1 MRYIY
6 LKTSNQMKTKRTRR
20 KDFTLLPLG
29 EDPSSPLSNIGA
41 TMQNSFPQR
50 NKGFTKP
57 AYYYLN
63 MCAAFVHLFIA
74 ATLLL
79 IYVVQPKTLT
89 IPLTESFL
97 AWDRPKL
104 SYIDCVNNVCG
115 PVLTDITSEIKANET
130 SVTVAGN
137 SNIVKTCTGVLR
149 DTQNNG
155 EFCIDVKTKQVGDP
169 VDYGALVIS
178 FHVLSAFFQ
187 FIALLRCYDYKRKV
201 KTGRNWL
208 RFVEYSISA
217 SIMLVIIALLN
228 GITDLHILVSIAVL
242 TASCQVCGALA
253 EYIYEFNMRIK
264 WILHFN
270 GWLTFGCAYGII
282 FRAFFASVE
291 DSEVP
296 PPDFVYVIVFLIFG
310 LYASFG
316 FVQLVEFSCIS
327 CACCKCFD
335 KCYKVRKQKYGKEKY
350 LADTVDDKIRDV
362 GEAYT
367 FVSYEK
373 HLQRLE
379 DELDKALKENDYFV
393 RYNGRCNPY
402 YKEMVYIILSL
413 SAKTT
418 LGILLFTNVFMNQ

>member
-1 MRYIY
+1 M
-6 LKTSNQMKTKRTRR
+6 KTSNQMKTKRTRR

-29 EDPSSPLSNIGA
+29 DNPSPPLSDIRA
-41 TMQNSFPQR
+41 TMRGSFPKR
-50 NKGFTKP
+50 SKSPGNP
-57 AYYYLN
+57 AYYKLN
-63 MCAAFVHLFIA
+63 YCAACVHLLIA
-74 ATLLL
+74 AILWI
-79 IYVVQPKTLT
+79 IYAVSLKPFT

-97 AWDRPKL
+97 GWDRPKL
-104 SYIDCVNNVCG
+104 SYIDCVNNVCS
-115 PVLTDITSEIKANET
+115 PVLTDITSEIKANKT

-137 SNIVKTCTGVLR
+137 SNIVKSCTGVLR

-187 FIALLRCYDYKRKV
+187 GIALVPPKYYNYKRNV

-316 FVQLVEFSCIS
+316 FVQLIEFSCIS
-327 CACCKCFD
+327 CSCACCKIFE
-335 KCYKVRKQKYGKEKY
+335 KKENVYKQPDIMKVMNDQTDAGLRG
-350 LADTVDDKIRDV
+350 
-362 GEAYT
+362 
-367 FVSYEK
+367 VSYEEYIGK
-373 HLQRLE
+373 LE
-379 DELDKALKENDYFV
+379 EQVKDLEVDSFYPRF
-393 RYNGRCNPY
+393 NGRCNPY
-402 YKEMVYIILSL
+402 HKEMVYIILSL

>member
-1 MRYIY
+1 M
-6 LKTSNQMKTKRTRR
+6 KTSNQMKTKRTRR

-29 EDPSSPLSNIGA
+29 EDPSPPLSNIGA
-41 TMQNSFPQR
+41 TMKSVSNTKTEKS
-50 NKGFTKP
+50 KGNP
-57 AYYYLN
+57 AYYKLN
-63 MCAAFVHLFIA
+63 LCAAIVHGSIA
-74 ATLLL
+74 AGLL
-79 IYVVQPKTLT
+79 IAAIAFLKPLT

-97 AWDRPKL
+97 GWDRPQL
-104 SYIDCVNNVCG
+104 SYVNCVNTTCST
-115 PVLTDITSEIKANET
+115 VLTDMSSEVTVNGS
-130 SVTVAGN
+130 SVTVSGN
-137 SNIVKTCTGVLR
+137 ENITKVCDGTLR

-169 VDYGALVIS
+169 VNYGALIIS
-178 FHVLSAFFQ
+178 FHFLSAFFQ
-187 FIALLRCYDYKRKV
+187 GIVMLPIGYDYKRNV
-201 KTGRNWL
+201 KTGRNWI

-242 TASCQVCGALA
+242 TASCQVCGGLA
-253 EYIYEFNMRIK
+253 EYIYEFNMGIK

-291 DSEVP
+291 DSAVP

-316 FVQLVEFSCIS
+316 FVQLIEFSCIS

-335 KCYKVRKQKYGKEKY
+335 NFVCGKCSKGKEKSY
-350 LADTVDDKIRDV
+350 EMDRRNADMKDAGLR
-362 GEAYT
+362 G
-367 FVSYEK
+367 VSYNEYIG
-373 HLQRLE
+373 RLE
-379 DELDKALKENDYFV
+379 KEVEGLEPEKWAMPV

-418 LGILLFTNVFMNQ
+418 LGILLFSNVFMNQ

>member
-1 MRYIY
+1 
-6 LKTSNQMKTKRTRR
+6 MKTKRTRR

-29 EDPSSPLSNIGA
+29 EGPSSPLSNIKDRMKA
-41 TMQNSFPQR
+41 SFPKR
-50 NKGFTKP
+50 IKGP
-57 AYYYLN
+57 GNPVYYWLN
-63 MCAAFVHLFIA
+63 VCAACVHLLIA
-74 ATLLL
+74 AILWI
-79 IYVVQPKTLT
+79 IYAVSLKPFT

-97 AWDRPKL
+97 GWDRPKL
-104 SYIDCVNNVCG
+104 SYIDCVNNVCS

-130 SVTVAGN
+130 VVSVAGN

-253 EYIYEFNMRIK
+253 EYIYEFNMGIK

-327 CACCKCFD
+327 CSCACCKIFEKKENVYKQPD
-335 KCYKVRKQKYGKEKY
+335 IMKVRNDHTDATFRGVTYEEYIGKLEEQVKD
-350 LADTVDDKIRDV
+350 LEVDSFYPRFK
-362 GEAYT
+362 
-367 FVSYEK
+367 
-373 HLQRLE
+373 
-379 DELDKALKENDYFV
+379 
-393 RYNGRCNPY
+393 GRCNPY
-402 YKEMVYIILSL
+402 CKEIAYVILSL
-413 SAKTT
+413 GAKTS
-418 LGILLFTNVFMNQ
+418 LGVLLFTNVFMNQ

>member
-1 MRYIY
+1 
-6 LKTSNQMKTKRTRR
+6 MKTKRTRR

-29 EDPSSPLSNIGA
+29 EDPSPALSDIGA
-41 TMQNSFPQR
+41 TMKKSFP
-50 NKGFTKP
+50 NTKTEKSKGPVNP
-57 AYYYLN
+57 AYYKLN
-63 MCAAFVHLFIA
+63 GCAAIVHGLIAITLF
-74 ATLLL
+74 L
-79 IYVVQPKTLT
+79 IYLIPPKTLT

-104 SYIDCVNNVCG
+104 SYVNCVNTTCS
-115 PVLTDITSEIKANET
+115 PVLTEMSSEVTVNGS
-130 SVTVAGN
+130 SVTVSGN
-137 SNIVKTCTGVLR
+137 DNITKVCDGTLR

-178 FHVLSAFFQ
+178 FHFLSAFFQ
-187 FIALLRCYDYKRKV
+187 GIVMLPIGYDYKRNV
-201 KTGRNWL
+201 KTSRNWI

-242 TASCQVCGALA
+242 TASCQVCGGLA
-253 EYIYEFNMRIK
+253 EYIYEFNMGIK

-291 DSEVP
+291 DSAVP

-316 FVQLVEFSCIS
+316 FVQLIEFSCIS

-335 KCYKVRKQKYGKEKY
+335 KCTKVSNNNYAKERY
-350 LADTVDDKIRDV
+350 LADTVDKKIRNV
-362 GEAYT
+362 REAYK
-367 FVSYEK
+367 FVSYEE
-373 HLQRLE
+373 HLKRLE
-379 DELDKALKENDYFV
+379 DEFDKASEENEFFV
-393 RYNGRCNPY
+393 RFNGRCNPY

-418 LGILLFTNVFMNQ
+418 LGILLFSNVFMNQ